1 MSQLSLE
8 AASSLEASRCTGEA
22 GPAPGSAAARRQAAA
37 RRGAL
42 GWGLGAAVPHPIGGK
57 GPGRGGPTS
66 ERAAGRE
73 NFVPCLVSTC
83 FRRAFAQAAVSGS
96 EIRWRAS
103 SLR

>member
-1 MSQLSLE
+1 MHRRGRTS
-8 AASSLEASRCTGEA
+8 A
-22 GPAPGSAAARRQAAA
+22 GQRRSAAAGGSSAWRA
-37 RRGAL
+37 
-42 GWGLGAAVPHPIGGK
+42 GL

-103 SLR
+103 SLAKPIRYGVP